1 MRSFKW
7 PLLGLFVALF
17 LLVAAAS
24 SAQAGGGHHGKG
36 NGHGHG
42 HGHHGKKV
50 IVYPGQSI
58 QAAVDAAKP
67 GTTIFVIGT
76 HQENVA
82 ITTDGLTLI
91 GVHAV
96 LEPAATPTQNACF
109 DPTNPGDVNG
119 FCVLGDVDFNT
130 GTVNR
135 EVKNVTIKGFTVRG
149 FSDSGIVAF
158 GAHNATFA
166 GNVAED
172 NDEYGITA
180 FASTGTRMLFNR
192 ASGAG
197 EAGFYIGDSP
207 NAGAKLFGNESFDS
221 LFGVLI
227 RNAEHGSVFHN
238 SFHDNCVGVVVLAD
252 APGPAGFFR
261 MKGNRVVHNNKACPA
276 SEDNPDPVS
285 GIGIA
290 LVGAHDVKIKGNLIA
305 GNVPSGDTAFTGGV
319 VVVSGESTAPSNNV
333 VKKNVFLKNTNDI
346 FWDGTGTGNVFK
358 KNFCKTSVPGG
369 LCS

>member
-1 MRSFKW
+1 MRRSKR

-36 NGHGHG
+36 NGPG

-50 IVYPGQSI
+50 VVGPGQSI

-67 GTTIFVIGT
+67 GTTIYVFGT

-82 ITTDGLTLI
+82 ITTDGITLI
-91 GVHAV
+91 GIHAV
-96 LEPAATPTQNACF
+96 LEPAATPTQNACQ
-109 DPTNPGDVNG
+109 DPTTPGDVNG
-119 FCVLGDVDFNT
+119 FCVLGDVDFDT
-130 GTVNR
+130 GVVNR
-135 EVKNVTIKGFTVRG
+135 EVKNVTIEGFTIRG

-166 GNVAED
+166 WNVAED

-192 ASGAG
+192 ASDAG

-207 NAGAKLFGNESFDS
+207 NAGAKLVGNESFNS

-238 SFHDNCVGVVVLAD
+238 SFHGNCVGIVVLAD
-252 APGPAGFFR
+252 APGPAGSFR
-261 MKGNRVVHNNKACPA
+261 IKGNHIKNNTKACPA
-276 SEDNPDPVS
+276 GEDNDVPLS

-290 LVGAHDVKIKGNLIA
+290 LVGSNDVKVKGNLIT
-305 GNVPSGDTAFTGGV
+305 GNTPSGETAFSGGV
-319 VVVSGESTAPSNNV
+319 VVVSGDATAPSNNT
-333 VKKNVFLKNTNDI
+333 VKGNVILKNSTDI
-346 FWDGTGTGNVFK
+346 FWDGTGTGNTFK
-358 KNFCKTSVPGG
+358 KNLCKTSDPAG
-369 LCS
+369 LC